1 MAATAQAQGNRLAQ
15 VADSD
20 HLPAV
25 DILIT
30 YCGEGDEIVLNTA
43 KAACACDYPSEL
55 LRVIVLDDSHS
66 HKLAGAIEELSQQ
79 RPHLSYASRN
89 LEIKTHSKA
98 SNLNFGIRY
107 LESLGKGKAPFL
119 AVLDADMIP
128 APSWLRCVLPHVINN
143 DRAALACP
151 FQHFYNVPAGDP
163 LNTKAEM
170 LPLETANVLQ
180 DFSDNAW
187 CLGTGFVMRVSALE
201 AIGGVPEISLQEDVL
216 MTSYLASAGW
226 HSVYVPE
233 PVQWGLAPDT
243 MAAFLKQCQ
252 RWTVGL
258 VSLMGLEHS
267 GKAGNSSKEKRLN
280 VAMWGVLLCVE
291 AFAWTFALVAL
302 PLCVLS
308 GNLLIPPPQA
318 GQLRLLLRL
327 ATLDFLTQTIYH
339 IGLSSVLDW
348 RLPFHGIPTPVW
360 TQPWRMMIV
369 LRYFLVPKLFG
380 RDPPNFTPTGMSSD
394 GDAERAARAKR
405 SRLACCKVVLWDC
418 GAWFHLAIFGVCIAG
433 AGFRLAEALGE
444 AFGGDA
450 RKVDMGVLTGIAWP
464 PVLFLW
470 AAITKAAWLPL
481 AYGLWPPPLAAQDTL
496 TARDTK
502 REVDYPSEGVKK
514 NYLSKPGQWSFV
526 VKCVVYLISLVAVE
540 MSLI

>member
-1 MAATAQAQGNRLAQ
+1 MAATAQAQGDRLAQ

-55 LRVIVLDDSHS
+55 LRVVVLDDSHS
-66 HKLAGAIEELSQQ
+66 HKLAGKIEELSQQ

-98 SNLNFGIRY
+98 SNLNFGIGY
-107 LESLGKGKAPFL
+107 LENLGKGKAPFL

-128 APSWLRCVLPHVINN
+128 SPSWLRCVLPHVLNN

-151 FQHFYNVPAGDP
+151 YQHFYNVPAGDP

-170 LPLETANVLQ
+170 LPLETATRLQ

-187 CLGTGFVMRVSALE
+187 CLGTGFIMRVSALE
-201 AIGGVPEISLQEDVL
+201 AIGGVPEISLREDVL

-258 VSLMGLEHS
+258 VSLVDLEHS
-267 GKAGNSSKEKRLN
+267 GKAADSSKEKRLN
-280 VAMWGVLLCVE
+280 VAMWGVLICIE

-308 GNLLIPPPQA
+308 GNPLFPPPQA

-327 ATLDFLTQTIYH
+327 TTLDFLAQTIYR
-339 IGLSSVLDW
+339 IGLSSILDW

-380 RDPPNFTPTGMSSD
+380 RDPPNFTPTGMSGD

-418 GAWFHLAIFGVCIAG
+418 GAWTHLAIFVVCMAG
-433 AGFRLAEALGE
+433 TGFRLTEALSD
-444 AFGGDA
+444 AFRTDA
-450 RKVDMGVLTGIAWP
+450 RKVDLDVLTGIAWP

-470 AAITKAAWLPL
+470 AAIMKAAWLPL
-481 AYGLWPPPLAAQDTL
+481 AYGLWPPPLAALDTL
-496 TARDTK
+496 TTRDTK
-502 REVDYPSEGVKK
+502 REVDYPSEKAK
-514 NYLSKPGQWSFV
+514 MEYLSKPGQWSFV
-526 VKCVVYLISLVAVE
+526 MKCVVYLIALVAVE
-540 MSLI
+540 MS